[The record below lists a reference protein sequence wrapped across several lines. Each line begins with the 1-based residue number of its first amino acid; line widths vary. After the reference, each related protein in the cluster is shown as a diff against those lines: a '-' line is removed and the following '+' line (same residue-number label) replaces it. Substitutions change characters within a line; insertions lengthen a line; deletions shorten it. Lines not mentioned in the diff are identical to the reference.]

1 MLVLSVTKRTWNKII
16 NVVSCKGFT
25 ICYSTLSQWG
35 CFAFAKQ
42 LIQIIIF
49 LHEVM
54 MFWEA
59 SHSIEKR
66 QTCHAQYSQSKLNK
80 QPLETPFK
88 FGDQN
93 QED

>member
-1 MLVLSVTKRTWNKII
+1 
-16 NVVSCKGFT
+16 
-25 ICYSTLSQWG
+25 
-35 CFAFAKQ
+35 
-42 LIQIIIF
+42 
-49 LHEVM
+49 M

-59 SHSIEKR
+59 SHSFEKK
-66 QTCHAQYSQSKLNK
+66 QTCHAQYSQLELNK